1 MMPRRGFT
9 RVFTACFLMGQLLRK
24 YCGPDAS
31 PAACGTGPRFSVR
44 CGACYTGEVNQPL
57 APLVAIVD
65 DEEHLRDTVSRTLR
79 AEGYRTALF
88 SDGADAWESF
98 SEALPDLV
106 ILDILMPRMDGLE
119 LCRRLRASSSSLPVM
134 FLTSKDEE
142 FDRVL
147 GLELG
152 ADDYLCKPF
161 SLRELAARVKVL
173 FRRVGPR
180 TAGTEREADAEDEVV
195 RVGPLSLDTRRFN
208 ASWDGEP
215 VRLTVTEFRILHA
228 LARQPGFVRTREQ
241 LLAEAF
247 PQDSYMSDRTIDCH
261 IRRIRGKLE
270 ALDEDFDGI
279 ETLYGLGY
287 RLRGE

>member
-1 MMPRRGFT
+1 
-9 RVFTACFLMGQLLRK
+9 
-24 YCGPDAS
+24 
-31 PAACGTGPRFSVR
+31 
-44 CGACYTGEVNQPL
+44 
-57 APLVAIVD
+57 VAIVD
-65 DEEHLRDTVSRTLR
+65 DEEHLRETVSRALR
-79 AEGYRTALF
+79 GEGYRTAVYP
-88 SDGADAWESF
+88 DGAEAWQSF
-98 SEALPDLV
+98 DVSLPDLI
-106 ILDILMPRMDGLE
+106 ILDIIMPRMDGLE
-119 LCRRLRASSSSLPVM
+119 LCRRIREVSQKVPVM
-134 FLTSKDEE
+134 FLTSRDEE

-173 FRRVGPR
+173 FRRSGVRAAEIERTPETGDTVAVGSL
-180 TAGTEREADAEDEVV
+180 T
-195 RVGPLSLDTRRFN
+195 LDTQRFT
-208 ASWDGEP
+208 ASWKGSA

-228 LARQPGFVRTREQ
+228 LARQPGYVRTREQ

-270 ALDEDFDGI
+270 DVDNGYDGI

>member
-1 MMPRRGFT
+1 VSDP
-9 RVFTACFLMGQLLRK
+9 V
-24 YCGPDAS
+24 P
-31 PAACGTGPRFSVR
+31 
-44 CGACYTGEVNQPL
+44 
-57 APLVAIVD
+57 PLVAIVD
-65 DEEHLRDTVSRTLR
+65 DEEHLRATVSHALR
-79 AEGYRTALF
+79 KEGFRTALYP
-88 SDGADAWESF
+88 DGADAWRAFEGSM
-98 SEALPDLV
+98 PDLV
-106 ILDILMPRMDGLE
+106 ILDIIMPRMDGLE
-119 LCRRLRASSSSLPVM
+119 LCRRIRAVSARIPVM
-134 FLTSKDEE
+134 FLTSRDEE

-161 SLRELAARVKVL
+161 SLRELATRVKVL
-173 FRRVGPR
+173 FRR
-180 TAGTEREADAEDEVV
+180 AGAGREEREPGQQAADTVA
-195 RVGPLSLDTRRFN
+195 VGPLALDTRRFV
-208 ASWDGEP
+208 AVWKGSP

-228 LARQPGFVRTREQ
+228 LARQPGYVRTREQ

-270 ALDEDFDGI
+270 DVDDGFDGI

>member
-1 MMPRRGFT
+1 MP
-9 RVFTACFLMGQLLRK
+9 
-24 YCGPDAS
+24 
-31 PAACGTGPRFSVR
+31 
-44 CGACYTGEVNQPL
+44 
-57 APLVAIVD
+57 PLVAIVD
-65 DEEHLRDTVSRTLR
+65 DEEHLRETVSRALR

-98 SEALPDLV
+98 SSALPDLA
-106 ILDILMPRMDGLE
+106 ILDILMPRLDGLE
-119 LCRRLRASSSSLPVM
+119 LCRRLRAVSSSLPVM

-173 FRRVGPR
+173 FRRAGQRAGSGP
-180 TAGTEREADAEDEVV
+180 ERDAAEGEAVS
-195 RVGPLSLDTRRFN
+195 VGPLTLDTRRFT
-208 ASWDGEP
+208 ASWNGVP

-241 LLAEAF
+241 LLTEAF
-247 PQDSYMSDRTIDCH
+247 PHDAYMSDRTIDCH
-261 IRRIRGKLE
+261 IRRIRGKIE

-287 RLRGE
+287 RMRTD